1 MEAEDNKPTF
11 SLKLFNTSRDL
22 FNEIFIIKMGGSLL
36 NQDFAYLQI
45 AGLQRFDA
53 LRQNEIL
60 KWLLMCLPKIV
71 VIEINGTGINLQK
84 IGNRK

>member
-1 MEAEDNKPTF
+1 M
-11 SLKLFNTSRDL
+11 
-22 FNEIFIIKMGGSLL
+22 

-45 AGLQRFDA
+45 AGLERFDA

-71 VIEINGTGINLQK
+71 VIEINVTGINLQK